1 MKMVMKL
8 QLNLGYT
15 DFSMSE
21 VTYIPDNY
29 VSMDEESTEK
39 ALSLIE
45 SLEDIDDVQE
55 VYHNLEV

>member
-1 MKMVMKL
+1 
-8 QLNLGYT
+8 
-15 DFSMSE
+15 MSE